1 MKIQLLDNSGKLVDA
16 DIKVTSKNILVLKVD
31 SILSLKD
38 AEKIKERIT
47 EAINNNKVL
56 LLDKNCSLQVLT
68 IEDDE

>member
-31 SILSLKD
+31 SILSMRD

-68 IEDDE
+68 IEGE